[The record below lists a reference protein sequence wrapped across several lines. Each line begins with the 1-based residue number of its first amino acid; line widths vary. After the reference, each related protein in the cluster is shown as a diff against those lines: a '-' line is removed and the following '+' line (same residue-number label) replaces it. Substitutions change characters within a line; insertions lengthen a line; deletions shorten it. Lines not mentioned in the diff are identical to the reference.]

1 MTEYTANN
9 IIDNFNRLRTDRSA
23 LSQKVERCRAFVN
36 PGRCRA
42 EEKEHQPAS
51 QKKPGEG
58 PLEIIINHLAGHEII
73 YSRGMS
79 SNLFPPSSKWF
90 SFKCRKIP
98 MLEDFLARSAQA
110 MYDLL
115 YSSSNFSAE
124 MNELIEDTA
133 DAGTVCISCEADP
146 ERGVKFKTHDF
157 STFYVEESRPGRK
170 DIVYR
175 LCTMTALQAV
185 NFFSEADDTL
195 PQKIRDDGTNPDNGK
210 SGRTCRIIHAVLP
223 NRDRDFAED
232 GTPRPGKRNKPYLS
246 LYVDME
252 SKTIIRRSGY
262 ERCPYVVGNIDNPV
276 DGVYSDSPMQRA
288 LRSANLM
295 NKVYCDLVDGTELA
309 AKPSVLADIS
319 AYDRVL
325 PEFYFEPGQ
334 VNYYDSHNGQA
345 NKPEFYVPPAN
356 LPLGFDFCQMLDKQ
370 CEIFFSTD
378 LFTMIT
384 RLNQES
390 GRQRTAYEIQQLAA
404 ERNNMILPLVARF
417 LDEVVSP
424 LLRLAFFTAL
434 DQGMFAD
441 VPPEIVLL
449 RQEDVELQYYS
460 PLALAAQRNRVTGTL
475 SAVET
480 LAPIAEM
487 MKDPSILDIFDF
499 DKIARDIAE
508 SYGAYPDHLRSKVEI
523 QRIRDQRAQAAQA
536 AQAAAQ
542 AADIAKSQNLTG
554 PVDRTSLA
562 GALVNGGG
570 QV

>member
-1 MTEYTANN
+1 MEFTANN
-9 IIDNFNRLRTDRSA
+9 IIDNFNRLRADRSA
-23 LSQKVERCRAFVN
+23 LSSKVERCRAFVN
-36 PGRCRA
+36 PGRCQTEVR
-42 EEKEHQPAS
+42 EQQPAS
-51 QKKPGEG
+51 QKKPGEA
-58 PLEIIINHLAGHEII
+58 PLEIIINQLAGHEVV

-90 SFKCRKIP
+90 SFDCRRVPPLK
-98 MLEDFLARSAQA
+98 DFLAAAAQA

-115 YSSSNFSAE
+115 YASSNFSAE
-124 MNELIEDTA
+124 INELIEDTA

-157 STFYVEESRPGRK
+157 ATFYVEESRPGKK

-175 LCTMTALQAV
+175 MCTMTALQAV
-185 NFFSEADDTL
+185 NFFNEADDTL
-195 PQKIRDDGTNPDNGK
+195 PQKIRDDGTNPDSGK
-210 SGRTCRIIHAVLP
+210 SGRSCRIIHAVLP
-223 NRDRDFAED
+223 NRDREYGED
-232 GTPRPGKRNKPYLS
+232 GAPRPGKRNKPYLS
-246 LYVDME
+246 LYVDVE
-252 SKTIIRRSGY
+252 SKTIIRRGGY

-276 DGVYSDSPMQRA
+276 DGVYSDSPMQRC
-288 LRSANLM
+288 LRTADLM
-295 NKVYCDLVDGTELA
+295 NKVYIDLVDATEGA
-309 AKPSVLADIS
+309 IKPSVMADIS

-325 PEFYFEPGQ
+325 PEFFFEPGQ
-334 VNYYDSHNGQA
+334 VNYYDSRNGQA
-345 NKPEFYVPPAN
+345 NKPEFYVPPAK
-356 LPLGFDFCQMLDKQ
+356 LPLGFEFAQMLDKQ

-434 DQGMFAD
+434 DQGMFPD
-441 VPPEIVLL
+441 VPPEIALL

-475 SAVET
+475 SALET
-480 LAPIAEM
+480 VAPIAKTAQSPEVF
-487 MKDPSILDIFDF
+487 DIFNF
-499 DKIARDIAE
+499 DKIVRDIAK
-508 SYGAYPDHLRSKVEI
+508 SFGAYPEHLRSDLEI
-523 QRIRDQRAQAAQA
+523 KNLREKRAQAAQA
-536 AQAAAQ
+536 AQAAQQ
-542 AADIAKSQNLTG
+542 AAELAKSQNLTG